1 MNEIGRHGRAL
12 LDDARRERTP
22 DATARERVFAALLED
37 TAVTKLAKAD
47 APPRPE
53 RKPLTPVGKCLLL
66 LGLAAAVAAG
76 VYAASHVGS
85 RPPTAPPPAHAR

>member
-22 DATARERVFAALLED
+22 DAAARERVFAALLED
-37 TAVTKLAKAD
+37 TAVTKQAKA
-47 APPRPE
+47 AVKPEPE

-76 VYAASHVGS
+76 VYAAGHMGS
-85 RPPTAPPPAHAR
+85 KPPTAPAPARAR